1 MKSQESTKAACVI
14 CGTDKNLELN
24 HVGGRNHLAW
34 FTVTFCEPH
43 HHKFHRLLEAVGLD
57 LRYTPNKLKRL
68 VTAALALTI
77 ALWMVLQAL
86 MEVASQSTETHP

>member
-1 MKSQESTKAACVI
+1 MRSLDSTKAACVI
-14 CGTDKNLELN
+14 CGTDKNLEMN

-34 FTVTFCEPH
+34 FTVPFCEQH
-43 HHKFHRLLEAVGLD
+43 HHEFHRLLDGVRLD

-68 VTAALALTI
+68 VTAAVALTI

-86 MEVASQSTETHP
+86 MEVVSQGPNTHP